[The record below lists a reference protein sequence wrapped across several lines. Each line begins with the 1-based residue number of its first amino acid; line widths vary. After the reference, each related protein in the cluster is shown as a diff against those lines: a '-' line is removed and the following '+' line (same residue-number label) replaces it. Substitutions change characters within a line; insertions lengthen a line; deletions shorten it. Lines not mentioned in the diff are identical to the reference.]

1 MGCFVT
7 DIVGLIIAA
16 LNVTTVLL
24 LVYVLLE
31 WVADERSR
39 LLRVLDRIWS
49 PLLGPVRRAL
59 PAWRIDVVP
68 LILALVL
75 QIIVFFL
82 KRGYR

>member
-1 MGCFVT
+1 MGYVVT
-7 DIVGLIIAA
+7 DAIGLIIAA
-16 LNVTTVLL
+16 LNVATVLL
-24 LVYVLLE
+24 LVYILLE

-49 PLLGPVRRAL
+49 PLLDPARRVLPVRK
-59 PAWRIDVVP
+59 IDSAS
-68 LILALVL
+68 LILALIL

>member
-1 MGCFVT
+1 MT
-7 DIVGLIIAA
+7 DIIGLIIAA
-16 LNVTTVLL
+16 LNVATVLL

-49 PLLGPVRRAL
+49 PLLDPPRRVL
-59 PAWRIDVVP
+59 PEWRIDSAS
-68 LILALVL
+68 LILALIL

>member
-1 MGCFVT
+1 MGYFVA
-7 DIVGLIIAA
+7 DIIGLIIAV
-16 LNVTTVLL
+16 LNIATVLL
-24 LVYVLLE
+24 LVYVFLE

-59 PAWRIDVVP
+59 PAWRIDSAS
-68 LILALVL
+68 LILALIL

>member
-1 MGCFVT
+1 MGNFVT
-7 DIVGLIIAA
+7 DVIGLIIAA
-16 LNVTTVLL
+16 LHVATVLL

-59 PAWRIDVVP
+59 PAWRIDSAS

>member
-1 MGCFVT
+1 MGYFIT
-7 DIVGLIIAA
+7 DGIGLIIAA
-16 LNVTTVLL
+16 LHVATVTL

-49 PLLGPVRRAL
+49 PLLGPLRRVL
-59 PAWRIDVVP
+59 PAGRIDSAS
-68 LILALVL
+68 LILALIL

>member
-1 MGCFVT
+1 MRYFVT

-16 LNVTTVLL
+16 LNVATALL

-39 LLRVLDRIWS
+39 LLRALDRIWS
-49 PLLGPVRRAL
+49 PLLSPVRRVL
-59 PAWRIDVVP
+59 PAWKIDSAS
-68 LILALVL
+68 LILALIL

>member
-1 MGCFVT
+1 MT
-7 DIVGLIIAA
+7 DIIGLIIAA
-16 LNVTTVLL
+16 LNVATVLL

-49 PLLGPVRRAL
+49 PLLGPLRRVL
-59 PAWRIDVVP
+59 PEWRIDSAS
-68 LILALVL
+68 LILALIL

>member
-1 MGCFVT
+1 MRYFVT
-7 DIVGLIIAA
+7 DVIGLIIAA
-16 LNVTTVLL
+16 LNVATVLL

-49 PLLGPVRRAL
+49 PLLAPLRRVL
-59 PAWRIDVVP
+59 PAWRIDAAS
-68 LILALVL
+68 LILALIL
-75 QIIVFFL
+75 QIVILLL